1 MNSRSVIF
9 IGIVASMLLIFLCVY
24 MNAERYYKELGL
36 GNPNEKPMVLMA
48 DKKEEKENLV
58 EEFDK
63 DSMAEV
69 SLKEEVEDRVEEEE
83 IITEETSS
91 FFYHVENKQKFISGA
106 LPLLEEGDDLKKF
119 ISECIDTNACENS
132 VTFLD
137 NGETLSWKSLMLSV
151 IGLFDKIGVE
161 NAKISIEKKRITL
174 EGAFDT
180 QEAKNHLSSLLAEY
194 KLNYKIDDMTT
205 IAKKEKPLFTIIKDD
220 VKIEKTE
227 EEKEEITE
235 VQEKIS
241 QLLKEKQIHFEKG
254 SGKITAEGK
263 KVLDELVKA
272 LDEPDTILLEI
283 QGHTDAGGRKRTNL
297 NLSKRR
303 ADAVKKY
310 LIKKGLKSEN
320 MTAKGFGESKL
331 LLPKTPYNILNRRVE
346 IYLKRR

>member
-1 MNSRSVIF
+1 
-9 IGIVASMLLIFLCVY
+9 